1 MVIEASDPHPA
12 KPEHRHCVS
21 FSCRPTR
28 DACGSAIH
36 YCITMPSKRP
46 AMHLLFAQLLSLIT
60 LTTPLASCSR
70 DAAPNALRSAD
81 QIYTLADYRT
91 IDRDSV
97 NAAINGSRRN
107 AITTAVAKASPAV
120 VGINVVS
127 VVEQRYNPWNPFA
140 DDPFFGR
147 LFGDAQGGTRVRRI
161 PIKALG
167 SGFLITK
174 DGYILTND
182 HVAGNAT
189 KIIVTTTDGKEY
201 DGKLVGTDPTADIAL
216 IKIDGSNLPFIPLGN
231 SSDLAVGEW
240 AIAMGNPFGLFD
252 INDKPTVTV
261 GVISNTGVNLGLEE
275 GHNYRG
281 MIQTDAAISSGNSG
295 GPLLN
300 ANGDCVGVNAVIRST
315 AQSYEGAGSI
325 GIGFA
330 IPIDKVK
337 RVVTDLKRGVTTQH
351 ATGELGFRVQELT
364 DEIRQYFRMPES
376 ANDRTR
382 GVVVTDV
389 LRNSAADKAGL
400 EPGDVIT
407 AIDGEKIRRP
417 EELQSVIAERVAG
430 DQLRFTVL
438 RGGGSKTFTYRVP
451 GQTGE

>member
-1 MVIEASDPHPA
+1 
-12 KPEHRHCVS
+12 
-21 FSCRPTR
+21 
-28 DACGSAIH
+28 
-36 YCITMPSKRP
+36 
-46 AMHLLFAQLLSLIT
+46 MHLIFVHLISLLT
-60 LTTPLASCSR
+60 LTTPLVSCNSESG
-70 DAAPNALRSAD
+70 PNADHVYTVLDHPSA
-81 QIYTLADYRT
+81 
-91 IDRDSV
+91 DRDSV
-97 NAAINGSRRN
+97 NAAISGTRRN

-120 VGINVVS
+120 VGINVIS
-127 VVEQRYNPWNPFA
+127 VVEQRYNLWNPFA

-147 LFGDAQGGTRVRRI
+147 LFGDMQGGGTRVRKI
-161 PIKALG
+161 PVKALG
-167 SGFLITK
+167 SGFLISK

-216 IKIDGSNLPFIPLGN
+216 IKIEGKNLPYIPLGN

-261 GVISNTGVNLGLEE
+261 GVVSNTDVNLGLEE

-300 ANGDCVGVNAVIRST
+300 ANGEVIGVNAVIRST

-330 IPIDKVK
+330 IPINKVK
-337 RVVTDLKRGVTTQH
+337 LVVDQLRKGIKINH
-351 ATGELGFRVQELT
+351 ATGEPGFRVHELT
-364 DEIRQYFRMPES
+364 DDMKQYFKIE
-376 ANDRTR
+376 DTR

-389 LRNSAADKAGL
+389 LRSSAADKAGL
-400 EPGDVIT
+400 QPGDVIT
-407 AIDGEKIRRP
+407 SIDGEKVRRP
-417 EELQSVIAERVAG
+417 EELLSVLAEHVVG
-430 DQLRFTVL
+430 DELRIMVV
-438 RGGGSKTFTYRVP
+438 REGSSKSLTYRVP
-451 GQTGE
+451 GVTGE